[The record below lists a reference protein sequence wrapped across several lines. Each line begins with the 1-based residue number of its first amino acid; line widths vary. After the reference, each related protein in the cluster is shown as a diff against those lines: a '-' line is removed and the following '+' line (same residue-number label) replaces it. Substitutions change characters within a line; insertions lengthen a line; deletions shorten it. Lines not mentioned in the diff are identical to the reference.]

1 MRETALAA
9 AHALLRPRWTDVN
22 GMRMPAGFESEGDM
36 RDLAIADVSCFAKAG
51 LKGPRAASWLAEHGI
66 PVPPRA
72 NTWTGDLIARLG
84 ETEFFLEGNAACEV
98 AENAQGVYPVL
109 RQDTAIALAG
119 RRVNEVL
126 LETCSFNFAA
136 LDTQETLVMTSMVGV
151 PVLVIPQRREG
162 LPLTRIWADPTFA
175 PYLWQTLL
183 EIVQEL
189 GGGPAGLSSVFP
201 QLQAKGGSQ

>member
-22 GMRMPAGFESEGDM
+22 GMRMPASFESEGDV
-36 RDLAIADVSCFAKAG
+36 RDLAIADVSCFAKTG
-51 LKGPRAASWLAEHGI
+51 LKGPRAAAWLAERGV

-162 LPLTRIWADPTFA
+162 LPLTRIWADPTFG

-183 EIVQEL
+183 EIVHEL
-189 GGGPAGLSSVFP
+189 GGGPAGLSSLFP